1 MSNSNE
7 MGQRQAYSLIKRA
20 YAKKGRNPVTTASTL
35 RLQLPIS
42 NNKTLYQFPILQ
54 GDEQTS
60 FAEQILLNRA
70 DAFTATEVGIFIG
83 GFTDA
88 GVVNTAQDYGLYSYG
103 ATPIAT
109 AVTNTNVL
117 FYNSKLNIAVNN
129 VQYLQNFDT
138 FRFYEAGV
146 AQTGKI
152 MATGGTTAVNVAVGG
167 VNYGFCPLVP
177 TLQFS
182 GSSKIDIQLQLPSPL
197 IGTTG
202 VLVLMFRGFL
212 SLGASNLNK

>member
-1 MSNSNE
+1 MSNE
-7 MGQRQAYSLIKRA
+7 MSQRQSYSLIKRA
-20 YAKKGRNPVTTASTL
+20 YAKQNRNPVTTASTL
-35 RLQLPIS
+35 RLQLPIAA
-42 NNKTLYQFPILQ
+42 NKTLYQFPILQ

-60 FAEQILLNRA
+60 YAEQILLNRA
-70 DAFTATEVGIFIG
+70 DAFTATEFGLFIG
-83 GFTDA
+83 GIDDA
-88 GVVNTAQDYGLYSYG
+88 GAATVVQNYGLYSYP

-109 AVTNTNVL
+109 LLNNTNVL
-117 FYNSKLNIAVNN
+117 FFNSKINIAVNN

-152 MATGGTTAVNVAVGG
+152 MAAGGTTAVKDSVQG
-167 VNYGFCPLVP
+167 VSMGFAPLVP

-182 GSSKIDIQLQLPSPL
+182 GSSKIDIQVQLPAPL
-197 IGTTG
+197 AASAGIMII
-202 VLVLMFRGFL
+202 VFRGFL